1 MESTRIDPLRPTQRN
16 LDSSSS
22 GEALNLNSGSSEGA
36 NQQHAANKKA
46 EREEARFEKQNKEL
60 QKIIEDLHQK
70 IEKLGKEKS
79 EREIKISK
87 LEEKIIEVEEIN
99 SKEVDQRRNIELE
112 LEIARQ
118 AYDSRPNEKTGR
130 TSEANNKAC
139 CETLLKRIEIEHII
153 YII

>member
-22 GEALNLNSGSSEGA
+22 GEVLNSGSSEGA

-87 LEEKIIEVEEIN
+87 LEEKIIEIAEIN
-99 SKEVDQRRNIELE
+99 SKEVDQRRSIELE

-118 AYDSRPNEKTGR
+118 AYDSRPNEKAR
-130 TSEANNKAC
+130 TSEANSKAC

-153 YII
+153 YNI